1 MSVPSESFVLRPGW
15 LLPLGEVDVAPPGSA
30 LVVRGRRIEQVLA
43 PGAMPPA
50 DLPLLDLP
58 GHVVLPGLVNAHGH
72 LAMSLLRGLA
82 DDYRLETWLNDH
94 IWPAEG
100 RWVGP
105 EFVADGTELAAAE
118 MIRCGTTCCSDM
130 YFFPE
135 VSAAVL
141 SRMGMRSQVAAP
153 IIRFPNAWSNGADA
167 AIHQTLELLDRF
179 RDDPLCNIAFGPH
192 SAYVLEADTLARI
205 ATLAEEVGR
214 PVQIHLQETAT
225 EVRDYLAQHG
235 RTPLA
240 HLGELGLLGPNLQA
254 VHLTQVAPGEIDV
267 LARHGVSVVH
277 CPQSNMRLGSGT
289 CPVQDLRAAG
299 VTVALGTD
307 GAASNNGLDLFREL
321 NVALLLAKSTHGDPT
336 ALRALDALRMATIG
350 GARALGLEADIGSLE
365 PGKRADIIAVDLS
378 APAQQPVYDPVSQLA
393 YTGVGGCV
401 RHAWIDGV
409 PRLVDGALPGVDIDD
424 LTARARRWAA
434 RIKGG
439 TQA

>member
-1 MSVPSESFVLRPGW
+1 MSLPSESFVLRPEW
-15 LLPLGEVDVAPPGSA
+15 LLVLGRDALAPAGSA
-30 LVVRGRRIEQVLA
+30 LVVRDRSIAAVLA
-43 PGAMPPA
+43 PGEAPPA
-50 DLPLLDLP
+50 DLPLVELP
-58 GHVVLPGLVNAHGH
+58 GHAVLPGLVNAHGH

-82 DDYRLETWLNDH
+82 DDHLLESWLQEH

-118 MIRCGTTCCSDM
+118 MIRSGTTCCADM

-141 SRMGMRSQVAAP
+141 SRVGMRSQVAAP

-167 AIHQTLELLDRF
+167 AIHQALELLDRF

-205 ATLAEEVGR
+205 ATLAAEVGR
-214 PVQIHLQETAT
+214 PVQIHLHETAT
-225 EVRDYLAQHG
+225 EVRDYLALHG

-240 HLGELGLLGPNLQA
+240 HLGELGLLGPSLQA
-254 VHLTQVAPGEIDV
+254 VHVTQVSQGEIEQ
-267 LARHGVSVVH
+267 LARHGASVVH
-277 CPQSNMRLGSGT
+277 CPQSNMRLASGI
-289 CPVQDLRAAG
+289 CPVPALRAAG

-321 NVALLLAKSTHGDPT
+321 NTALLLAKSSRQDPT
-336 ALRALDALRMATIG
+336 ALRAIDALRMATCD
-350 GARALGLEADIGSLE
+350 GARALGLDGQIGSLE
-365 PGKRADIIAVDLS
+365 AGKRADVIAVDLS
-378 APAQQPVYDPVSQLA
+378 APAQQPVYDPLSQLA
-393 YTGVGGCV
+393 YTGIGQCV
-401 RHAWIDGV
+401 RHVWIDGV
-409 PRLVDGALPGVDIDD
+409 PRLVDGELPGMDVED

-434 RIKGG
+434 RIRGG
-439 TQA
+439 STA